1 MKGFSM
7 FKYSINLEWSNEDEC
22 YISTIQEFPGLSAF
36 GNTPEEAV
44 KEAKIAAKGFIEVL
58 KEDGDKI
65 PEPITKKHFSGQTR
79 LRLPKSLH
87 KELTL
92 EAAKEGVSLNTY
104 IVMLLSERNNT
115 KIIGKMLDNNIEK
128 LLRYNKITH
137 AQTESEPTAIIQ
149 KQNWDD
155 NDINILIEKRTLN

>member
-36 GNTPEEAV
+36 GETPEEAV

-58 KEDGDKI
+58 KEDGDEI
-65 PEPITKKHFSGQTR
+65 PKPITKKHFSGQTR

-87 KELTL
+87 QGLTL
-92 EAAKEGVSLNTY
+92 EAAKEGISLNTY
-104 IVMLLSERNNT
+104 IVMLVSERNNT
-115 KIIGKMLDNNIEK
+115 KKIEK
-128 LLRYNKITH
+128 KLDKIEKFFKYEKITQV
-137 AQTESEPTAIIQ
+137 QTEPEPRVIIQ
-149 KQNWDD
+149 EENWDD
-155 NDINILIEKRTLN
+155 INDNISIN